1 MRAGVEML
9 VFVDAEFT
17 DFIQIELIS
26 LALVGEDGREFY
38 AERNDYRRDDCSDF
52 VRAAV
57 VPMLG
62 RVAGAACTRTE
73 LTGRL
78 RAWFEKL
85 PEPAT
90 LVYDYS
96 TDRDLLVD
104 AFLGDEFDAPPA
116 NVGNSLLLGEVEGDP
131 VYQAAL
137 DRAYVAGWPRH
148 HALADARA
156 MRAGYRAWEDA
167 RRDGLL

>member
-1 MRAGVEML
+1 ML

-17 DFIQIELIS
+17 DFVQIELIS

-38 AERNDYRRDDCSDF
+38 AERTDYRREDCSDF

-62 RVAGAACTRTE
+62 RIVGVACTRAE
-73 LTGRL
+73 LTSRL
-78 RAWFEKL
+78 RDWFEEL

-90 LVYDYS
+90 LVFDYS
-96 TDRDLLVD
+96 SDRDLLVD
-104 AFLGDEFDAPPA
+104 AYLGDEFDAAPA

-131 VYQAAL
+131 AYQAAL

-148 HALADARA
+148 HALSDARA

-167 RRDGLL
+167 SRDGLL